1 MQKRN
6 HQIKVMLNDE
16 EQEKL
21 NEVTE
26 DHLSKAETLRKCL
39 NEKGIKE
46 PQKSVAV
53 ERVMFA
59 PLTGSDA
66 DKINT
71 LAQKWKVSK
80 AKVVAI
86 LVNRQ
91 LDKKQK

>member
-16 EQEKL
+16 EKEKL

-46 PQKSVAV
+46 A
-53 ERVMFA
+53 ERSEADKRIMYA
-59 PLTGSDA
+59 PLTTLDGE
-66 DKINT
+66 KI
-71 LAQKWKVSK
+71 LKLSQKWKASK
-80 AKVVAI
+80 SKVVAI

-91 LDKKQK
+91 LNKKQK